1 MCGQRYAFYTIK
13 LQAISKMFHH
23 AWNGLFIHKAEIS
36 FLEEKN
42 ISLRAE
48 YIIRKNLYCFSRV
61 GIVRPGYCAFVAA

>member
-48 YIIRKNLYCFSRV
+48 FKYMTKI
-61 GIVRPGYCAFVAA
+61 

>member
-48 YIIRKNLYCFSRV
+48 ANVTKEETIWKRRLKRNKRPRRKR
-61 GIVRPGYCAFVAA
+61 R